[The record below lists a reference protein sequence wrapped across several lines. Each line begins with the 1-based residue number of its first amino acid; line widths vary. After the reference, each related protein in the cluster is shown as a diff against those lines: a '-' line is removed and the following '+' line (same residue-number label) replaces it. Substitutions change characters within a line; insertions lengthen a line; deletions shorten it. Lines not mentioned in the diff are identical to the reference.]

1 MILEHDSVVVLGYL
15 FALLQGLGL
24 LAALH
29 AVMRVR
35 TAQGALAWAI
45 ALVFMPSL
53 TLLPY
58 LVFGRNRFDSYV
70 RSRREADLAMQQA
83 LTVRDWRPWVEKAKE
98 AESAGSVERLKA
110 VTRLAHLPLL
120 AHNHVRLLVN
130 GEATFAA
137 IFDAIAAARKVVLV
151 QFFIVHDD
159 ALGRRLQQLLLE
171 RAAAGVAV
179 YLLFDSVGSH
189 ALPEAYSA
197 TLRAGGVKVHAFAT
211 RRGLRNRYQLNF
223 RNHRKIVVVDGRLG
237 YVGGH
242 NVGDEYLGLK
252 PPLAPWRDT
261 HIEISGP
268 VLTCLQESF
277 AEDWF
282 WATREIPPL
291 LLAENYAED
300 GMLCQLLT
308 SGPADGQETC
318 SLFFVTLINAARR
331 RLWITSPYFVPDEAV
346 LAALR
351 LAVLRGVDV
360 RILLPSR
367 PDHRIVYAA
376 SSLYAE
382 EAMQAGIGI
391 YRYQP
396 GFVHQKVLLVDE
408 DMSAIG
414 SANLDNR
421 SFRLNFEVMLL
432 TIDGGLAA
440 QVEQMLLDDFAQA
453 RQQLAAEYRQA
464 GPMRRLGMRLARL
477 LSPIL

>member
-382 EAMQAGIGI
+382 EAMHAGIGI

>member
-1 MILEHDSVVVLGYL
+1 MAIEHDSVVLLGYL
-15 FALLQGLGL
+15 FILLQGLGL
-24 LAALH
+24 LAAVH
-29 AVMRVR
+29 AVLKVR
-35 TAQGALAWAI
+35 TAQGAVAWAI

-58 LVFGRNRFDSYV
+58 LIFGRNRFDSYV
-70 RSRREADLAMQQA
+70 RSRRQADLVMQQA
-83 LTVRDWRPWVEKAKE
+83 LASRDWRPWVEKAKTAE
-98 AESAGSVERLKA
+98 LESAVERLNA
-110 VTRLAHLPLL
+110 VTRLAHTPLL
-120 AHNHVRLLVN
+120 AHNHVRLLIN

-137 IFDAIAAARKVVLV
+137 IFEAIANARKTVLV

-159 ALGRRLQQLLLE
+159 DLGRRLQQLLLE
-171 RAAAGVAV
+171 RSAAGVAV

-189 ALPEAYSA
+189 ALPKAYVE
-197 TLRAGGVKVHAFAT
+197 TLRAGGVKVNAFAT

-223 RNHRKIVVVDGRLG
+223 RNHRKIVVVDGHLG

-261 HIEISGP
+261 HVEVSGP
-268 VLTCLQESF
+268 VLACLQESF

-291 LLAENYAED
+291 LIAQDFPED

-308 SGPADGQETC
+308 SGPADAQETC
-318 SLFFVTLINAARR
+318 SLFFVTLINAANR

-367 PDHRIVYAA
+367 PDHRIVFAA
-376 SSLYAE
+376 SVHYAE
-382 EAMQAGIGI
+382 EAVQAGIGI
-391 YRYQP
+391 YRYRP
-396 GFVHQKVLLVDE
+396 GFVHQKVLLVDD
-408 DMSAIG
+408 DMAAIG

-432 TIDGGLAA
+432 TIDSAFA
-440 QVEQMLLDDFAQA
+440 DQVEQMLLADFAQA
-453 RQQLAAEYRQA
+453 DRQLDSVRREVSRL
-464 GPMRRLGMRLARL
+464 RRLGIRLARL